1 MARDRLGRVPD
12 ERTRRY
18 LDATGGNPFL
28 ATQVIDSL
36 ARSAAGG
43 ERDTVAGRVRHGD
56 GAPARRS
63 VQFGTRTGGAGRG
76 RRPAV
81 AGTRRFRA
89 DAQPVQL

>member
-28 ATQVIDSL
+28 ATQIIDSL

-43 ERDTVAGRVRHGD
+43 EPGTAARASSPRRWRANSPVSPVRH
-56 GAPARRS
+56 AS
-63 VQFGTRTGGAGRG
+63 
-76 RRPAV
+76 
-81 AGTRRFRA
+81 
-89 DAQPVQL
+89 